1 MMLSGTAP
9 EMAPAG
15 GPADRRD
22 AVRLLVLDP
31 DSGAVDHRR
40 FTDLPA
46 VLRPGDLVVVND
58 AGTLP
63 ASLAGRTRG
72 GAPLELRLVA
82 HPAPS
87 TWTVAI
93 LGAGD
98 WRQRTEHRPAP
109 PLLGVGARVTAAG
122 FSATVVRRHPVSPRL
137 VDVRFDL
144 PEPAVW
150 SRIYRCGRPIQYSHL
165 ATDLDLW
172 SVQTLFAGAPWA
184 VEAPSAGLPLS
195 WSVLAALR
203 ARGVGVAALT
213 HAAGLSATGDAA
225 IDAALPLPERFRV
238 PMETVHAVRT
248 ARRVFAVGTTVVR
261 ALESAAR
268 GGVITPEEGWT
279 DLRIDAT
286 HRLRVVDGLLT
297 GMHAA
302 GESHRRLME
311 AFAPAD
317 ALESAWREAVERG
330 YRGHE
335 FGDVMVVLPGARA
348 PRGRRS
354 DQGRSSAERTATH
367 DDVQAS
373 PDTPRIDS
381 RVRAS
386 PSTTSGDP
394 ATKA

>member
-1 MMLSGTAP
+1 MGRVAPLMLSGPAR
-9 EMAPAG
+9 EMAPAV
-15 GPADRRD
+15 GPAERRD

-31 DSGAVDHRR
+31 VSGAVDHRP
-40 FTDLPA
+40 FTDLPD

-63 ASLAGRTRG
+63 ASLPGRTRA

-87 TWTVAI
+87 TWTVAL

-98 WRQRTEHRPAP
+98 WRQRTEHRPP
-109 PLLGVGARVTAAG
+109 PPPLGVGDRLTLAG
-122 FSATVVRRHPVSPRL
+122 VPATVVHHHPVSPRL

-150 SRIYRCGRPIQYSHL
+150 SRVYRCGRPIQYSHL
-165 ATDLDLW
+165 AADLDLW
-172 SVQTLFAGAPWA
+172 SIQSLFASAPWA

-195 WSVLAALR
+195 WAVLEALR
-203 ARGVGVAALT
+203 ARGVGIAAVT
-213 HAAGLSATGDAA
+213 HAAGLSATGDPA

-238 PMETVHAVRT
+238 PAATVHAIRG

-268 GGVITPEEGWT
+268 GGVLTAGEGRT
-279 DLRIDAT
+279 DLRIDGS
-286 HRLRVVDGLLT
+286 HRLQVVGGLLT

-311 AFAPAD
+311 AFASAP
-317 ALESAWREAVERG
+317 ALETAWDEAVDRG
-330 YRGHE
+330 YHGHE
-335 FGDVMVVLPGARA
+335 FGDLMLVLPGAVA
-348 PRGRRS
+348 
-354 DQGRSSAERTATH
+354 SAR
-367 DDVQAS
+367 
-373 PDTPRIDS
+373 
-381 RVRAS
+381 
-386 PSTTSGDP
+386 
-394 ATKA
+394 